1 MVSLETTIM
10 KIDSTLFNIYI
21 LLILGLF
28 QGCSDPP
35 PSTYCHPGFY
45 ADGIKEEFCID
56 RTETLVTRIIM
67 PDSLSLQH
75 QFSDSVILKSS
86 SNYLGYLFS
95 TAIQKPD
102 ALTLD
107 DEIEFYHDLQL
118 LMQPGSIHG
127 FDISE
132 AGEFAFELFDHE
144 GNYFSTE
151 LANNQ
156 NQPTMKVLS
165 SFLSLNEP
173 DEFRDYTSRLILQ
186 IEVSGPIILSNQ
198 DATENRNIEFDSS
211 VTFLIDIAQ
220 II

>member
-1 MVSLETTIM
+1 M
-10 KIDSTLFNIYI
+10 KTDITLLNIFT

-35 PSTYCHPGFY
+35 PYTYCHPGFY

-56 RTETLVTRIIM
+56 RTETVVTRIIM

-75 QFSDSVILKSS
+75 QFPDSVILKSS

-95 TAIQKPD
+95 ITIQKPD

-127 FDISE
+127 LDISE
-132 AGEFAFELFDHE
+132 AGGFAFELFDHD

-151 LANNQ
+151 LAKNQ

-165 SFLSLNEP
+165 SYLSLNEP
-173 DEFRDYTSRLILQ
+173 DEFRDYTNRLILQ
-186 IEVSGPIILSNQ
+186 VEVSGPIILSNQ
-198 DATENRNIEFDSS
+198 AGIENINIEFDNS